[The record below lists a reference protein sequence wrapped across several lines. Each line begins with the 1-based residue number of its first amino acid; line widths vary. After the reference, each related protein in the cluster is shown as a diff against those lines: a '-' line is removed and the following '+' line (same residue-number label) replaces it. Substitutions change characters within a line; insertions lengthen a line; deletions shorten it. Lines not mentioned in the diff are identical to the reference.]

1 MGPMILAQAS
11 AAIPSTPWELVVA
24 SSPITQ
30 GVLAFLAVL
39 SAVSWMIIF
48 AKWIELRSAERGG
61 RAFLRQFERAHR
73 LEDAIRNAA
82 RGKASAFTRVLE
94 RANSFLTETTPALAA
109 THERGARLSAAQVE
123 ALRQVLDSQIDV
135 ERDLLARFVP
145 WLATIGTV
153 SPLIGLLGTVL
164 GIITAFIGIST
175 SGAGNI
181 GAVAPGVAEALTATA
196 MALAVA
202 IPAFFGYNFFA
213 SRLNRIEG
221 ELAAFGSELV
231 ALLVREGRI

>member
-1 MGPMILAQAS
+1 MIMPPVLAQVGAV
-11 AAIPSTPWELVVA
+11 PSTPWELVTA
-24 SSPITQ
+24 SSSLTQ
-30 GVLAFLAVL
+30 GVLVFLALL
-39 SAVSWMIIF
+39 SAVSWTIIF
-48 AKWIELRSAERGG
+48 AKWIELRRAESTG
-61 RAFLRQFERAHR
+61 RAFLRDFERSHSIAEAARRAAKGKGNPFTRVFERA
-73 LEDAIRNAA
+73 NM
-82 RGKASAFTRVLE
+82 
-94 RANSFLTETTPALAA
+94 FLTETTPALGP
-109 THERGARLSAAQVE
+109 THERSARLSAAQVE
-123 ALRQVLDSQIDV
+123 ALRQLLDAQSDA
-135 ERDLLARFVP
+135 ERDSLARFVP

-164 GIITAFIGIST
+164 GVITAFIGIAQ

-181 GAVAPGVAEALTATA
+181 GAVAPGVAEALVATA

-221 ELAAFGSELV
+221 ELTAFGSELV